1 MMAIDTGAV
10 DRALGAIGTTFR
22 LTRLYPP
29 SHPAVLEAMRHITV
43 ALPGLA
49 ALGTIELKIGATGLH
64 WHGQHLLPRNTQVA
78 ELAGLLFARGIRAIQ
93 INPGVT
99 PEHWLGLFGVAV
111 GNVVPDD
118 AVLGRLTVLLGRRA
132 SQRLSASRALGE
144 VPPAPAPAPASAPAS
159 APAPVAAP
167 APPVQSAPPAAPSE
181 PVFIA
186 ASSPPPAAPLPPPSE
201 TVGQSRA
208 SHVFRPN
215 VLPADVEARRAVT
228 ALLAA
233 SGAEEQRANIERLR
247 QLTPDVIALR
257 DIGAVAEVVAGLDRS
272 LGKIQDPGLQEAIGE
287 VAGALADEAIVER
300 MVTRLGE
307 PRVPP
312 AERAHLVHAVGAL
325 GAVSAGLV
333 IDAYLHAAAE
343 RREAYRAAMRAAGE
357 RTIDVL
363 QSRIESKVPEVV
375 AAAAEFLGLTGSPQ
389 VAESLITL
397 TRHGD
402 ERVREAA
409 LLGLAELGGREISRP
424 AMPALKDE
432 SVLVR
437 TAAARAIA
445 AAGDVGATTVLVR
458 RLEQEKDEGVLAAL
472 LKAIGHLGAPEALEV
487 LAKFAE
493 PGGRP
498 RRTPFVRAAAIEGLA
513 QLDRVEAK
521 ALLELYARD
530 KEPTVKRAA
539 EASLR

>member
-1 MMAIDTGAV
+1 MAIDTGAV

-29 SHPAVLEAMRHITV
+29 SHPAVLEAMRHITASLP
-43 ALPGLA
+43 ALAGL
-49 ALGTIELKIGATGLH
+49 GSVEWKVGATGLI

-93 INPGVT
+93 VNPGVT
-99 PEHWLGLFGVAV
+99 AEHWLGLFGVAV
-111 GNVVPDD
+111 GNVAPDD
-118 AVLGRLTVLLGRRA
+118 AVLGRITVHLGRRA
-132 SQRLSASRALGE
+132 TQRLTAARALDE
-144 VPPAPAPAPASAPAS
+144 APPAPAAAVPPPVIAPASPSAAAS
-159 APAPVAAP
+159 PPPDVAEA
-167 APPVQSAPPAAPSE
+167 PAAP
-181 PVFIA
+181 
-186 ASSPPPAAPLPPPSE
+186 PLPPPPGPGPVAWSPTA
-201 TVGQSRA
+201 TVNPSRA
-208 SHVFRPN
+208 SGVFRPD
-215 VLPADVEARRAVT
+215 VL
-228 ALLAA
+228 
-233 SGAEEQRANIERLR
+233 
-247 QLTPDVIALR
+247 
-257 DIGAVAEVVAGLDRS
+257 
-272 LGKIQDPGLQEAIGE
+272 
-287 VAGALADEAIVER
+287 
-300 MVTRLGE
+300 
-307 PRVPP
+307 P

-325 GAVSAGLV
+325 GAVSGGLV
-333 IDAYLHAAAE
+333 VDAYLHAAAE

-357 RTIDVL
+357 RTIELL

-389 VAESLITL
+389 VAQSLITL
-397 TRHGD
+397 THHGD

-437 TAAARAIA
+437 SAAARAVA
-445 AAGDVGATTVLVR
+445 AAGDVGATTVLAR

-472 LKAIGHLGAPEALEV
+472 LKAIGQLGAKEALEI

-493 PGGRP
+493 PGGKP

-513 QLDRVEAK
+513 RLDRVEAK

>member
-1 MMAIDTGAV
+1 MAIDTGAV

-29 SHPAVLEAMRHITV
+29 SHPAVLEAMRHITASLP
-43 ALPGLA
+43 ALAGL
-49 ALGTIELKIGATGLH
+49 GSVEWKIGATGLH

-78 ELAGLLFARGIRAIQ
+78 ELAGLLFARGVRAIQ
-93 INPGVT
+93 VNPGVT

-111 GNVVPDD
+111 GNVAPDD
-118 AVLGRLTVLLGRRA
+118 AVLGRITVHLGRRA
-132 SQRLSASRALGE
+132 TQRLSAARALDE
-144 VPPAPAPAPASAPAS
+144 APAAPA
-159 APAPVAAP
+159 VAAP
-167 APPVQSAPPAAPSE
+167 S
-181 PVFIA
+181 
-186 ASSPPPAAPLPPPSE
+186 PPPSE
-201 TVGQSRA
+201 TVAPSR
-208 SHVFRPN
+208 SSNVLRPN

-233 SGAEEQRANIERLR
+233 AEPVEQRASIEQLR

-272 LGKIQDPGLQEAIGE
+272 LGKIQDPEIQEAIGE

-300 MVTRLGE
+300 MVARLGE
-307 PRVPP
+307 ARVPP

-333 IDAYLHAAAE
+333 VDAYLHAAPE

-357 RTIDVL
+357 RTVELL
-363 QSRIESKVPEVV
+363 QSRIDSKVPEVV

-437 TAAARAIA
+437 TAAAWSRKKTK
-445 AAGDVGATTVLVR
+445 G
-458 RLEQEKDEGVLAAL
+458 
-472 LKAIGHLGAPEALEV
+472 
-487 LAKFAE
+487 
-493 PGGRP
+493 
-498 RRTPFVRAAAIEGLA
+498 
-513 QLDRVEAK
+513 
-521 ALLELYARD
+521 YW
-530 KEPTVKRAA
+530 
-539 EASLR
+539 LRC

>member
-472 LKAIGHLGAPEALEV
+472 LVAIGQLGAKEALEV

-493 PGGRP
+493 AGGRP

-513 QLDRVEAK
+513 RLDRVEAK

>member
-1 MMAIDTGAV
+1 V
-10 DRALGAIGTTFR
+10 
-22 LTRLYPP
+22 
-29 SHPAVLEAMRHITV
+29 EW
-43 ALPGLA
+43 
-49 ALGTIELKIGATGLH
+49 KIGATGLH

-93 INPGVT
+93 LNPGVT

-111 GNVVPDD
+111 GNVAPDD
-118 AVLGRLTVLLGRRA
+118 HVLGQITLHLGRRA
-132 SQRLSASRALGE
+132 TQRLSASRAE
-144 VPPAPAPAPASAPAS
+144 AAPTPAAPAPAPSAPVFV
-159 APAPVAAP
+159 PAALPPP
-167 APPVQSAPPAAPSE
+167 APP
-181 PVFIA
+181 
-186 ASSPPPAAPLPPPSE
+186 PPPPPPSHAE
-201 TVGQSRA
+201 TVAPARA
-208 SHVFRPN
+208 SHVFRPS

-233 SGAEEQRANIERLR
+233 SSPEEQRANIEKLR
-247 QLTPDVIALR
+247 QLTPAVIALR

-272 LGKIQDPGLQEAIGE
+272 LGKIQDPEIQEAIGE
-287 VAGALADEAIVER
+287 VAGALADETIVER

-312 AERAHLVHAVGAL
+312 AERAHLVNAVGAL

-333 IDAYLHAAAE
+333 VDAYLHAAPE
-343 RREAYRAAMRAAGE
+343 RREAYRAAMRAAGD
-357 RTIDVL
+357 RTVELL
-363 QSRIESKVPEVV
+363 QSQIESKVPEVV
-375 AAAAEFLGLTGSPQ
+375 AAAAEFLGLSGNPQ
-389 VAESLITL
+389 VVEVLIRL
-397 TRHGD
+397 THHGD

-437 TAAARAIA
+437 TAAARAVA

-472 LKAIGHLGAPEALEV
+472 LTAIGQLGAKEALEV
-487 LAKFAE
+487 LAKYAE

-513 QLDRVEAK
+513 RLDRMEAK

>member
-10 DRALGAIGTTFR
+10 DHALGAIGTTFR

-29 SHPAVLEAMRHITV
+29 SHPAVLEAMRQITA
-43 ALPGLA
+43 ALSGLA
-49 ALGTIELKIGATGLH
+49 ALGTVEWKIGATGLH

-93 INPGVT
+93 LDPGVT
-99 PEHWLGLFGVAV
+99 PEHWLGVFGVAV
-111 GNVVPDD
+111 GNVAPDD
-118 AVLGRLTVLLGRRA
+118 HVLGRITLHLGRRA
-132 SQRLSASRALGE
+132 TQRLSASRALGE
-144 VPPAPAPAPASAPAS
+144 VTPGSAATVAAPSPPPPSEPVF
-159 APAPVAAP
+159 VAAP
-167 APPVQSAPPAAPSE
+167 APS
-181 PVFIA
+181 
-186 ASSPPPAAPLPPPSE
+186 PPPSE
-201 TVGQSRA
+201 TVGPARS
-208 SHVFRPN
+208 SSVFRPT

-233 SGAEEQRANIERLR
+233 SSREEQRANIEKLR

-272 LGKIQDPGLQEAIGE
+272 LGKIQDAEIQEAIGE
-287 VAGALADEAIVER
+287 VAGTLADETIVER

-312 AERAHLVHAVGAL
+312 AERAHLVNAVGAL

-333 IDAYLHAAAE
+333 VDAYLHAAPE

-357 RTIDVL
+357 RTVEVL
-363 QSRIESKVPEVV
+363 QGQIESKVPEVV
-375 AAAAEFLGLTGSPQ
+375 AAAAEFLGLSGNPQ
-389 VAESLITL
+389 VAEVLIRL
-397 TRHGD
+397 THHGD

-437 TAAARAIA
+437 TAAARAVA

-472 LKAIGHLGAPEALEV
+472 LTAIGQLGAKEALEV
-487 LAKFAE
+487 LAKYAE

-513 QLDRVEAK
+513 RLDRMEAK

-539 EASLR
+539 EASLK

>member
-1 MMAIDTGAV
+1 MAIDTGAV

-29 SHPAVLEAMRHITV
+29 SHPAVLEAMRQIS
-43 ALPGLA
+43 ASLAGLA
-49 ALGTIELKIGATGLH
+49 ALGTVEWKIGATGLH

-78 ELAGLLFARGIRAIQ
+78 ELAGLLFARGVRSIQ
-93 INPGVT
+93 VNPGVT
-99 PEHWLGLFGVAV
+99 PEQWLGLFGVAV
-111 GNVVPDD
+111 GNVEADD
-118 AVLGRLTVLLGRRA
+118 AVLGRITLLLGRRA
-132 SQRLSASRALGE
+132 SQRLSASRGLGGA
-144 VPPAPAPAPASAPAS
+144 PPAPAS
-159 APAPVAAP
+159 
-167 APPVQSAPPAAPSE
+167 PPAAAA
-181 PVFIA
+181 PVE
-186 ASSPPPAAPLPPPSE
+186 SSPPPAAAPSGPVFVPAASPPVVKLPSE
-201 TVGQSRA
+201 AVAPGRS
-208 SHVFRPN
+208 SHVFRPD

-228 ALLAA
+228 ALQAA
-233 SGAEEQRANIERLR
+233 SRPEDQREIIEKLR
-247 QLTPDVIALR
+247 GLTPDVVALR

-272 LGKIQDPGLQEAIGE
+272 LSKIQDPEIQEAIGE
-287 VAGALADEAIVER
+287 VAGALADEGLVER
-300 MVTRLGE
+300 MVARLGE

-333 IDAYLHAAAE
+333 VDAYLHAAPE
-343 RREAYRAAMRAAGE
+343 LREAYRASMRAAGE
-357 RTIDVL
+357 RTVELL
-363 QSRIESKVPEVV
+363 QGQITSKVPEVV
-375 AAAAEFLGLTGSPQ
+375 AAAAEFLGLSGSPA
-389 VAESLITL
+389 VAESLIGL
-397 TRHGD
+397 THHAD

-409 LLGLAELGGREISRP
+409 LLGLAELGGREIARP

-445 AAGDVGATTVLVR
+445 AAGDAAATTVLVR

-472 LKAIGHLGAPEALEV
+472 LKAIGQLGAKEALEV
-487 LAKFAE
+487 LARYAE

-513 QLDRVEAK
+513 RLDRMEAK

>member
-1 MMAIDTGAV
+1 MAIDTGAV

-29 SHPAVLEAMRHITV
+29 SHPAVLEAMRQITV
-43 ALPGLA
+43 SLPGIA

-64 WHGQHLLPRNTQVA
+64 WHGQHLLGRNTQVA
-78 ELAGLLFARGIRAIQ
+78 ELSGLLFSRGIRAIQ

-99 PEHWLGLFGVAV
+99 PEHWLGVFGVAL
-111 GNVVPDD
+111 GNVAPDD
-118 AVLGRLTVLLGRRA
+118 AVLGRITLQLGRRA
-132 SQRLSASRALGE
+132 TQRLSAARAMAE
-144 VPPAPAPAPASAPAS
+144 PAPVAPAPAPPAPAS
-159 APAPVAAP
+159 GSTSLQ
-167 APPVQSAPPAAPSE
+167 PPTHTPPP
-181 PVFIA
+181 
-186 ASSPPPAAPLPPPSE
+186 PPPALSPSPGGVFRDQGLPP
-201 TVGQSRA
+201 
-208 SHVFRPN
+208 
-215 VLPADVEARRAVT
+215 DVAARRAVT
-228 ALLAA
+228 ALQATA
-233 SGAEEQRANIERLR
+233 TADEQRASLGELRRLAP
-247 QLTPDVIALR
+247 QVIALR
-257 DIGAVAEVVAGLDRS
+257 DIGAIAEVVAGLDRS
-272 LGKIQDPGLQEAIGE
+272 LGKIQDPDIQEEIGN
-287 VAGALADEAIVER
+287 VAGMLADEGIVER

-333 IDAYLHAAAE
+333 VDAYLHVAPE
-343 RREAYRAAMRAAGE
+343 LREAYRSAMRQAGE
-357 RTIDVL
+357 RTVELL
-363 QSRIESKVPEVV
+363 QGKLDSKVPEVV
-375 AAAAEFLGLTGSPQ
+375 AAAAEFLGLSGSPD
-389 VAESLITL
+389 VAPLLIGL

-409 LLGLAELGGREISRP
+409 LLGLAEMGGRDVSRP

-437 TAAARAIA
+437 TAAARAV
-445 AAGDVGATTVLVR
+445 AAGGDASATTVLVR

-472 LKAIGHLGAPEALEV
+472 LIAIGQLGATEALEV

-513 QLDRVEAK
+513 RLDRVEAK

-539 EASLR
+539 EASIR

>member
-437 TAAARAIA
+437 TAAARAVA

-472 LKAIGHLGAPEALEV
+472 LVAIGQLGAKEALEV

-493 PGGRP
+493 AGGRP

-513 QLDRVEAK
+513 RLDRVEAK

>member
-1 MMAIDTGAV
+1 MAIDTGAV

-29 SHPAVLEAMRHITV
+29 SHPAVLEAMRQISTSL
-43 ALPGLA
+43 AGLS
-49 ALGTIELKIGATGLH
+49 ALGTVEWKIGATGLH

-78 ELAGLLFARGIRAIQ
+78 ELAGLLFARGVRSIQ

-111 GNVVPDD
+111 GNVAPDD
-118 AVLGRLTVLLGRRA
+118 AVLGRITVLLGRRA
-132 SQRLSASRALGE
+132 SQRLSAARVMEEA
-144 VPPAPAPAPASAPAS
+144 PPAPAAPAAPPTAAPSGESAP
-159 APAPVAAP
+159 P
-167 APPVQSAPPAAPSE
+167 PPAAPSA
-181 PVFIA
+181 PVFVPA
-186 ASSPPPAAPLPPPSE
+186 ASPPVVKLPSE
-201 TVGQSRA
+201 AVAPGRS
-208 SHVFRPN
+208 SHVFRPD

-228 ALLAA
+228 ALQAA
-233 SGAEEQRANIERLR
+233 SRPEDQREIIEKLR
-247 QLTPDVIALR
+247 GLTPDVMALR

-272 LGKIQDPGLQEAIGE
+272 LSKIQDPEIQEAIGE
-287 VAGALADEAIVER
+287 VAAALADEGIVER
-300 MVTRLGE
+300 MVARLGE

-312 AERAHLVHAVGAL
+312 AERSHLVHAVGAL

-333 IDAYLHAAAE
+333 VDAYLHAAPE
-343 RREAYRAAMRAAGE
+343 LREAYRASMRAAGE
-357 RTIDVL
+357 RTVELL
-363 QSRIESKVPEVV
+363 QGQITSKVPEVV
-375 AAAAEFLGLTGSPQ
+375 AAAAEFLGLSGSPA
-389 VAESLITL
+389 VAESLIGL
-397 TRHGD
+397 THHAD

-409 LLGLAELGGREISRP
+409 LLGLAELGGREIARP

-445 AAGDVGATTVLVR
+445 GAGDAGATTVLVR

-472 LKAIGHLGAPEALEV
+472 LKAIGQLGAKEALEV
-487 LAKFAE
+487 LAKYAE

-513 QLDRVEAK
+513 RLDRMEAK

>member
-29 SHPAVLEAMRHITV
+29 SHPAVLEAMRQIT
-43 ALPGLA
+43 ASLGGLA
-49 ALGTIELKIGATGLH
+49 SLGTVEWKIGATGLL

-78 ELAGLLFARGIRAIQ
+78 ELAGLLFARGIRSIQ
-93 INPGVT
+93 VNPGVT
-99 PEHWLGLFGVAV
+99 AEHWLGLFGVAV
-111 GNVVPDD
+111 GNVSPDD
-118 AVLGRLTVLLGRRA
+118 AVLGRITVHLGRRA

-144 VPPAPAPAPASAPAS
+144 VPPAPVVAPSPPPESPH
-159 APAPVAAP
+159 PPVAAP
-167 APPVQSAPPAAPSE
+167 SAPVFAPVAPPTPAEVVSPTRQS
-181 PVFIA
+181 
-186 ASSPPPAAPLPPPSE
+186 
-201 TVGQSRA
+201 G
-208 SHVFRPN
+208 VFRPN
-215 VLPADVEARRAVT
+215 MLPADVEARRAVA

-233 SGAEEQRANIERLR
+233 SQPEDQRANIEKLR

-272 LGKIQDPGLQEAIGE
+272 LGKVRDPEIQEAIGE

-300 MVTRLGE
+300 MVVRLGE

-312 AERAHLVHAVGAL
+312 AERAHLVNAVGAL
-325 GAVSAGLV
+325 GAVSAGSV
-333 IDAYLHAAAE
+333 VDAYLHAAPE
-343 RREAYRAAMRAAGE
+343 LREAYRAAMRAAGE
-357 RTIDVL
+357 RAVELL
-363 QSRIESKVPEVV
+363 QARVESKVPEVV
-375 AAAAEFLGLTGSPQ
+375 AAAAEFLGLTGDPQ
-389 VAESLITL
+389 VAELLIRL
-397 TRHGD
+397 THHAD

-437 TAAARAIA
+437 TAAARAVA

-472 LKAIGHLGAPEALEV
+472 LKAIGQLGATEALEV

-493 PGGRP
+493 PGGKP

-513 QLDRVEAK
+513 RLDRVEAK

>member
-1 MMAIDTGAV
+1 MAIDTGAV
-10 DRALGAIGTTFR
+10 DRVLGAIGTTFR

-29 SHPAVLEAMRHITV
+29 SHPAVLEAMRHIAT
-43 ALPGLA
+43 ALPALAGL
-49 ALGTIELKIGATGLH
+49 GSVEWKIGATGLH

-78 ELAGLLFARGIRAIQ
+78 ELSGLLFARGIRAIQ
-93 INPGVT
+93 VNPGVT

-111 GNVVPDD
+111 GNVAPDD
-118 AVLGRLTVLLGRRA
+118 AVLGRITVHLGRRA
-132 SQRLSASRALGE
+132 TQRLSASRASAE
-144 VPPAPAPAPASAPAS
+144 AVPEPAPAP
-159 APAPVAAP
+159 VV
-167 APPVQSAPPAAPSE
+167 APP
-181 PVFIA
+181 
-186 ASSPPPAAPLPPPSE
+186 SPPPSPAEPSPPPGVAEGPPPPPPGPGPVSWSATA
-201 TVGQSRA
+201 TVGPSRA
-208 SHVFRPN
+208 SSVFRPD
-215 VLPADVEARRAVT
+215 VLPADVEARRAVI
-228 ALLAA
+228 ALQAA
-233 SGAEEQRANIERLR
+233 SRPEDQRAIIAKVR
-247 QLTPDVIALR
+247 QLTPDIIALR

-272 LGKIQDPGLQEAIGE
+272 LGKIQDPEIQEAIGE
-287 VAGALADEAIVER
+287 VAGALADETIVER
-300 MVTRLGE
+300 MVARLGE

-325 GAVSAGLV
+325 GAVSAGYV
-333 IDAYLHAAAE
+333 VDAYLHALPE
-343 RREAYRAAMRAAGE
+343 LREAYRAAMRAAGE
-357 RTIDVL
+357 RTVELL
-363 QSRIESKVPEVV
+363 QARIESKVPEVV
-375 AAAAEFLGLTGSPQ
+375 AAAAEFLGLSGSPG
-389 VAESLITL
+389 VADLLIGL
-397 TRHGD
+397 TRHAD

-409 LLGLAELGGREISRP
+409 LLGLAEMGGREISRP
-424 AMPALKDE
+424 AIPSLKDE

-472 LKAIGHLGAPEALEV
+472 LKAIGQLGAPEALEV

-493 PGGRP
+493 PGGKP

-513 QLDRVEAK
+513 RLDRLEAK

>member
-1 MMAIDTGAV
+1 MAIDTGAV

-29 SHPAVLEAMRHITV
+29 SHPAVLEAMRHITASLP
-43 ALPGLA
+43 ALAGL
-49 ALGTIELKIGATGLH
+49 GSVEWKIGATGLH

-93 INPGVT
+93 VNPGVT

-111 GNVVPDD
+111 GNVAPDD
-118 AVLGRLTVLLGRRA
+118 AVLGRITVLLGRRA
-132 SQRLSASRALGE
+132 TQRLSASRALGE
-144 VPPAPAPAPASAPAS
+144 APPTPAAAVPPPS
-159 APAPVAAP
+159 AAP
-167 APPVQSAPPAAPSE
+167 
-181 PVFIA
+181 
-186 ASSPPPAAPLPPPSE
+186 SPPPAAPAPAPPPAPASEPVFVPAPSPPAE
-201 TVGQSRA
+201 TVGPSR
-208 SHVFRPN
+208 SSTVFRPN

-233 SGAEEQRANIERLR
+233 AGPEEQRASIEKLR

-257 DIGAVAEVVAGLDRS
+257 DIGALAEVVAGLDRS
-272 LGKIQDPGLQEAIGE
+272 LGKIQDPEIQEAIGV
-287 VAGALADEAIVER
+287 VAGTLADEAIVER
-300 MVTRLGE
+300 MVARLGE
-307 PRVPP
+307 ARVPP

-333 IDAYLHAAAE
+333 VDAYLHAAPE

-357 RTIDVL
+357 RTVELL
-363 QSRIESKVPEVV
+363 QSRIDSKVPEVV

-389 VAESLITL
+389 VTESLITL

-437 TAAARAIA
+437 SAAARAVA

-472 LKAIGHLGAPEALEV
+472 LQAIGQLGAKEALEV
-487 LAKFAE
+487 LAKYAE

-513 QLDRVEAK
+513 RLDRMEAK

>member
-1 MMAIDTGAV
+1 MAIDTGAV

-29 SHPAVLEAMRHITV
+29 SHPAVLEAMRHITASLP
-43 ALPGLA
+43 ALAGL
-49 ALGTIELKIGATGLH
+49 GSVEWKIGATGLH

-93 INPGVT
+93 VNPGVT

-111 GNVVPDD
+111 GNVAPDD
-118 AVLGRLTVLLGRRA
+118 AVLGRITVLLGRRA
-132 SQRLSASRALGE
+132 TQRLSASRALGE
-144 VPPAPAPAPASAPAS
+144 APPTPAAAVPPPS
-159 APAPVAAP
+159 AAP
-167 APPVQSAPPAAPSE
+167 
-181 PVFIA
+181 
-186 ASSPPPAAPLPPPSE
+186 SPPPAAPAPAPPPAPASEPVFVPAPSPPAE
-201 TVGQSRA
+201 TVGPSR
-208 SHVFRPN
+208 SSTVFRPN

-233 SGAEEQRANIERLR
+233 AGPEEQRASIEKLR

-257 DIGAVAEVVAGLDRS
+257 DIGALAEVVAGLDRS
-272 LGKIQDPGLQEAIGE
+272 LGKIQDPEIQEAIGV

-300 MVTRLGE
+300 MVARLGE
-307 PRVPP
+307 ARVPP

-333 IDAYLHAAAE
+333 VDAYLHAAPE

-357 RTIDVL
+357 RTVELL
-363 QSRIESKVPEVV
+363 QSRIDSKVPEVV

-389 VAESLITL
+389 VTESLITL

-437 TAAARAIA
+437 SAAARAVA

-472 LKAIGHLGAPEALEV
+472 LQAIGQLGAKEALEV
-487 LAKFAE
+487 LAKYAE

-513 QLDRVEAK
+513 RLDRMEAK

>member
-1 MMAIDTGAV
+1 MAIDTGVV

-29 SHPAVLEAMRHITV
+29 SHPAVLEAMRHIT
-43 ALPGLA
+43 ASLSGLA
-49 ALGTIELKIGATGLH
+49 ALGTVEWKIGATGLL

-78 ELAGLLFARGIRAIQ
+78 ELAGLLFARGIRGIH

-111 GNVVPDD
+111 GNVAPDD
-118 AVLGRLTVLLGRRA
+118 AVLGRITLLLGRRA
-132 SQRLSASRALGE
+132 NQRLSASRALGE
-144 VPPAPAPAPASAPAS
+144 APPAPVGAP
-159 APAPVAAP
+159 
-167 APPVQSAPPAAPSE
+167 
-181 PVFIA
+181 
-186 ASSPPPAAPLPPPSE
+186 SPPPAAASAPPGVAEPPPPRPPPAPPPPEPGPVAWSATA
-201 TVGQSRA
+201 TVNPSR
-208 SHVFRPN
+208 SSTVFRPN

-233 SGAEEQRANIERLR
+233 SGPEDQRASIERLR

-272 LGKIQDPGLQEAIGE
+272 LGKIRDPEIQEAIGE

-300 MVTRLGE
+300 MVARLGE

-312 AERAHLVHAVGAL
+312 GERAHLVNAVGAL

-333 IDAYLHAAAE
+333 VDAYLHAAPE
-343 RREAYRAAMRAAGE
+343 LREAYRAAMRAAGE
-357 RTIDVL
+357 RAVELL
-363 QSRIESKVPEVV
+363 QNRIGSKVPEVV
-375 AAAAEFLGLTGSPQ
+375 AAAAEFLGLSGVPH
-389 VAESLITL
+389 VAELLISL
-397 TRHGD
+397 TRHAD

-424 AMPALKDE
+424 AMPALRDE

-445 AAGDVGATTVLVR
+445 AAGDVVATTVLVR

-472 LKAIGHLGAPEALEV
+472 LQAIGQLGAKEALEV

-513 QLDRVEAK
+513 RLDRVEAK

>member
-1 MMAIDTGAV
+1 MAIDTGAV

-22 LTRLYPP
+22 LSRLYPP
-29 SHPAVLEAMRHITV
+29 SHPAVLEAMRQITA
-43 ALPGLA
+43 ALPALA
-49 ALGTIELKIGATGLH
+49 ALGTVEWKIGATGLM

-78 ELAGLLFARGIRAIQ
+78 ELAGLLFARGVRSIQ

-111 GNVVPDD
+111 GNVAPDD
-118 AVLGRLTVLLGRRA
+118 AVLGRITVLLGKRA
-132 SQRLSASRALGE
+132 SQRLSATRALTSDP
-144 VPPAPAPAPASAPAS
+144 VPP
-159 APAPVAAP
+159 
-167 APPVQSAPPAAPSE
+167 PPP
-181 PVFIA
+181 A
-186 ASSPPPAAPLPPPSE
+186 ASSPPPQSPSASSAAPSPPVSS
-201 TVGQSRA
+201 G
-208 SHVFRPN
+208 VFRGGG
-215 VLPADVEARRAVT
+215 LPADVEARRAVVTLQAATT
-228 ALLAA
+228 AA
-233 SGAEEQRANIERLR
+233 EQRATIEQLR
-247 QLTPDVIALR
+247 RITPDVLALR
-257 DIGAVAEVVAGLDRS
+257 DIGAIAEIVSGLDRS
-272 LGKIQDPGLQEAIGE
+272 LRKIQDPEIQEAIGE
-287 VAGALADEAIVER
+287 AAAALADEAIVER

-312 AERAHLVHAVGAL
+312 AERAHLVNAVGAL
-325 GAVSAGLV
+325 GAVSAGPV
-333 IDAYLHAAAE
+333 VDAYLHALPE
-343 RREAYRAAMRAAGE
+343 LREAYRAAMRAAGE
-357 RTIDVL
+357 RTVEVL
-363 QSRIESKVPEVV
+363 QTRVQSKVPEVV
-375 AAAAEFLGLTGSPQ
+375 AAAAEFLGLSGSPN
-389 VAESLITL
+389 VAELLIGL
-397 TRHGD
+397 TRHSD

-445 AAGDVGATTVLVR
+445 AAGDVGASTVLIR

-472 LKAIGHLGAPEALEV
+472 LKAIGQLGAKEALDV
-487 LAKFAE
+487 LARFAE

-513 QLDRVEAK
+513 RLDRMEAK